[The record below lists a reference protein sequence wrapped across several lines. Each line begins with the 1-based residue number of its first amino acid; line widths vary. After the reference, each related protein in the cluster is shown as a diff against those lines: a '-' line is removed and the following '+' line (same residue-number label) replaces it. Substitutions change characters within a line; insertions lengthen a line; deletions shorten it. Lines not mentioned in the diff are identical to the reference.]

1 MKSEIF
7 SSAIHNRSRIKF
19 LYGMNEFLI
28 DPYYIS
34 VEKNGRKVIYGRMF
48 NSSEIKKFE
57 YNKIVNIKI
66 LNNKKFSPIIP
77 IISRAV

>member
-7 SSAIHNRSRIKF
+7 SAAINNRNKVRF
-19 LYGMNEFLI
+19 LYGLNEILI

-34 VEKNGRKVIYGRMF
+34 VERNGKKVIYGRMC
-48 NSSEIKKFE
+48 NSSEVKKFE
-57 YNKIVNIKI
+57 YTKIANIKI
-66 LNNKKFSPIIP
+66 LNNIKFSPIIP

>member
-7 SSAIHNRSRIKF
+7 SSAITNRNKIRF
-19 LYGMNEFLI
+19 LYGLSEVVL

-34 VEKNGRKVIYGRMF
+34 MERSGKKVIYGKVLTS
-48 NSSEIKKFE
+48 NEIRKFE
-57 YNKIVNIKI
+57 YERIANIKVLRNI
-66 LNNKKFSPIIP
+66 RFSPVIP